1 MNNTLYSQLSYELTS
16 ELDTKEKK
24 KYGIFFTPKN
34 IITDSIDFVLKHI
47 DPQTILEPSCG
58 SGEFVK
64 ELNNR
69 LKEKD
74 IDAIEFNETI
84 YDRLQHV
91 DWHDQ
96 NTITLYELNYLK
108 YQSEKKYDLIIG
120 NPPYFVMKKKDVH
133 KKYNNF
139 YEGRPNIF
147 ILFIVKS
154 LWLLNNN
161 GILSFVIP
169 KSFVNSIYYNKLR
182 AFINDNYT
190 ILKIFDKKK
199 SKFIDTEQETITLII
214 QKKSGVNCEYVLI
227 KDDIVLF
234 NTPEKIKKLAEYF
247 TSSKSLKQL
256 GFEAK
261 VGTVVWN
268 QVKDKLTDDDSNT
281 LLIYSGDIKDNKLSI
296 QSYKNKEKKNY
307 IVQKGT
313 NELMLV
319 INRGY
324 GNAKYNFTYC
334 LLDMENEY
342 LVENHL
348 ICIKSVKNI
357 EKKALRRKYNKIIKS
372 LKNEKTKKFIDLYCG
387 NNALNTRELNEMIP
401 IF

>member
-1 MNNTLYSQLSYELTS
+1 MNNELYSQLSYDLTN
-16 ELDTKEKK
+16 EITHLEKK

-34 IITDSIDFVLKHI
+34 IITDTIDFVLKHI

-69 LKEKD
+69 LKLKD

-84 YDRLQHV
+84 YDKLQHV
-91 DWHDQ
+91 DWKAQ
-96 NTITLYELNYLK
+96 NTITLYELNYLE
-108 YQSEKKYDLIIG
+108 YQSDKKYDLIIG
-120 NPPYFVMKKKDVH
+120 NPPYFVMKKKEVDV
-133 KKYNNF
+133 KYNKY

-161 GILSFVIP
+161 GILSFVVP

-190 ILKIFDKKK
+190 ILNIFEYEK

-227 KDDIVLF
+227 KDDIVLI
-234 NTPEKIKKLAEYF
+234 NTPEKIKKLTEYF
-247 TSSKSLKQL
+247 TSSTTLKQL

-261 VGTVVWN
+261 IGTVVWN
-268 QVKDKLTDDDSNT
+268 QVKDKLTDDNSKT

-296 QSYKNKEKKNY
+296 QTYKNEEKKNY
-307 IVQKGT
+307 IDQKGT